1 MVSRSIAT
9 ILGLIS
15 LCSNI
20 HLISCRLQIVPEPI
34 ELLQHEVD
42 VLLCLSLVGDD
53 GPEEVGQLAQRLVAD
68 HHAAGLHHATLEQE
82 TELSNR
88 KENYDAKLLAN
99 SITAFVPGT
108 R

>member
-1 MVSRSIAT
+1 MSKSVELLEHKVDIL
-9 ILGLIS
+9 LGLG
-15 LCSNI
+15 
-20 HLISCRLQIVPEPI
+20 
-34 ELLQHEVD
+34 
-42 VLLCLSLVGDD
+42 LVGDD

-88 KENYDAKLLAN
+88 KQNYDAKLLAN

>member
-1 MVSRSIAT
+1 MNLNAVT
-9 ILGLIS
+9 
-15 LCSNI
+15 NM
-20 HLISCRLQIVPEPI
+20 HLKSCVLQIVSKSV
-34 ELLQHEVD
+34 ELLEHKVD
-42 VLLCLSLVGDD
+42 ILLGLGLVGDD

-88 KENYDAKLLAN
+88 KQNYDAKLLAN